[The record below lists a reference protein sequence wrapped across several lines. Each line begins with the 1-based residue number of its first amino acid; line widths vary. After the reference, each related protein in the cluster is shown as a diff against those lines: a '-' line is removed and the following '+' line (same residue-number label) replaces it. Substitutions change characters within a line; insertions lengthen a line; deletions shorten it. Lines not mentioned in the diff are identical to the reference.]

1 MTFALLL
8 ITGLTGAAAYVT
20 WWNCRN
26 APMGYEDE
34 SGFHA
39 IRCLDCVNLKNVGGS
54 IQCVLGYTVRSTFL
68 TGPQPV
74 DACSAT
80 TVSDLVTP
88 VP

>member
-1 MTFALLL
+1 
-8 ITGLTGAAAYVT
+8 
-20 WWNCRN
+20 
-26 APMGYEDE
+26 MGYEDE

-74 DACSAT
+74 DLCSAT
-80 TVSDLVTP
+80 TV
-88 VP
+88 